1 MQFNVLGKIQYG
13 RQTKVARD
21 MKTLLLLGY
30 LCSKLFCTEAK
41 WKGLLFSSELT
52 NCASLPYIL
61 QADGFDAVAR
71 VAVPA
76 DHRGI
81 IYDRHVFRIL
91 QHWLNAGEPDPFYN
105 PLNDYVVLPTAFE
118 FEKHTE
124 KSMQVTTVKED
135 WEIIS
140 SADANEKRPGDLPAM
155 VGSVSVSSGGDNE
168 RAQAT
173 VVVHPQ
179 SHVRQHVEVMA
190 VSVTM

>member
-1 MQFNVLGKIQYG
+1 MVREQKFI
-13 RQTKVARD
+13 
-21 MKTLLLLGY
+21 
-30 LCSKLFCTEAK
+30 
-41 WKGLLFSSELT
+41 
-52 NCASLPYIL
+52 NCASLFYIL
-61 QADGFDAVAR
+61 QADGLNAVAR

-81 IYDRHVFRIL
+81 ICDRHVFRIL

-118 FEKHTE
+118 IERHTE

-140 SADANEKRPGDLPAM
+140 SADTNEKRPGDLPAM
-155 VGSVSVSSGGDNE
+155 VGSVSVSSGGENVQSLE
-168 RAQAT
+168 QAQAT

-179 SHVRQHVEVMA
+179 SEGRQHVEVMA
-190 VSVTM
+190 VSVTMGTAA